1 MLFLYLPYISYVN
14 IAWASIN
21 VAKSK
26 KINNLQKHAI
36 RLMNNK
42 NIFSHSRYLLRLD
55 KILKVYQLT
64 KLNFTTFM
72 HKI

>member
-1 MLFLYLPYISYVN
+1 MGKYKCDKVE
-14 IAWASIN
+14 
-21 VAKSK
+21 

-42 NIFSHSRYLLRLD
+42 DIFSHSRYLLRLD

>member
-1 MLFLYLPYISYVN
+1 MGKYKYDKVE
-14 IAWASIN
+14 
-21 VAKSK
+21 

-42 NIFSHSRYLLRLD
+42 DIFSHSRYLLRLD